1 MKCKFAAI
9 LLTVA
14 LFAAPAW
21 AGDCTSE
28 LDLTVMLYEHAQNL
42 SDQERAQ
49 IEQLLTQASQECAAG
64 NDQASKDLAV
74 QAQAIIKGQ

>member
-1 MKCKFAAI
+1 MKCKFVAI
-9 LLTVA
+9 LFTVA

-28 LDLTVMLYEHAQNL
+28 IDLTVMLYEHSQNL

-49 IEQLLTQASQECAAG
+49 VEQLLTQASQECAAG
-64 NDQASKDLAV
+64 NDKASKDLSA
-74 QAQAIIKGQ
+74 QAQAIINGQ